1 MLKWLVLSI
10 LMNIQ
15 NKLIDEDEDSIIIYK
30 IPKKSLNNGV
40 IGIEKKSNRI
50 YTLGSL
56 LYNFYNIGCGL

>member
-1 MLKWLVLSI
+1 
-10 LMNIQ
+10 MNIQ
-15 NKLIDEDEDSIIIYK
+15 NKLIDDDEDSIIIYE
-30 IPKKSLNNGV
+30 IPKKSLNIEV

>member
-15 NKLIDEDEDSIIIYK
+15 NNLTDEDEDSIIIYE
-30 IPKKSLNNGV
+30 IPKKSLNIEV

>member
-1 MLKWLVLSI
+1 MLKCLVLSI

-15 NKLIDEDEDSIIIYK
+15 NKLTDEDEDSIIIYK
-30 IPKKSLNNGV
+30 IPKKSLNNEV

>member
-1 MLKWLVLSI
+1 MLNWLFLSI

-15 NKLIDEDEDSIIIYK
+15 NNLTDEDEDSIIIYK
-30 IPKKSLNNGV
+30 IPKKSLNIEV

>member
-1 MLKWLVLSI
+1 
-10 LMNIQ
+10 MNIQ
-15 NKLIDEDEDSIIIYK
+15 NNLTDEDEDS
-30 IPKKSLNNGV
+30 KKSLNIEV

>member
-1 MLKWLVLSI
+1 
-10 LMNIQ
+10 MNIQ
-15 NKLIDEDEDSIIIYK
+15 NKLIDEDEDSIIIYE